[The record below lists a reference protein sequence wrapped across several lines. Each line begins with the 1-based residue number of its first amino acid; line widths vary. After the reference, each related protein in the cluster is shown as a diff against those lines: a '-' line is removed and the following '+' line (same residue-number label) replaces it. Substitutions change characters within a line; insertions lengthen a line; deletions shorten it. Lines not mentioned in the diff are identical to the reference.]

1 MAPDLYLVSH
11 PIPSCSLSNMLVHHV
26 LLLISLDTDAS
37 PDRAKLGVFPKMP
50 HTGQGVAV
58 PPQLVVP
65 WLVQWAA
72 EQRSLAH
79 TPLSDP
85 GLLHQG

>member
-37 PDRAKLGVFPKMP
+37 PDRTKLGVFPKIP

-72 EQRSLAH
+72 EQGPLAH